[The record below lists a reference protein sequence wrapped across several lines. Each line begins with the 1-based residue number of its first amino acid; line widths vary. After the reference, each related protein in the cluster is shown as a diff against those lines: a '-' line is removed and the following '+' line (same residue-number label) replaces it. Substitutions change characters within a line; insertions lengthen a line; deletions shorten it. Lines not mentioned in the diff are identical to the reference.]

1 MKPCIAVSILVA
13 ALLSVVACNQP
24 GNTNVNRASTSTPA
38 PVATATPDELG
49 FARANY
55 AKHCTD
61 CHGAEGNGGMA
72 EVEGKRIKVPSLK
85 EGHALKHTDDDFVEQ
100 INEGEEEM
108 PAFKDKLSP
117 DEISML
123 VKFIRVEFQGRQ

>member
-1 MKPCIAVSILVA
+1 MKSCVAVFSLVA
-13 ALLSVVACNQP
+13 ALLSVAACSQP
-24 GNTNVNRASTSTPA
+24 ANNNVTRVSTSTPA
-38 PVATATPDELG
+38 PLATTTPDELA

-55 AKHCTD
+55 AKHCVE
-61 CHGAEGNGGMA
+61 CHGVEGNGGLV
-72 EVEGKRIKVPSLK
+72 EVERKKIKVPSLK

-117 DEISML
+117 NEIDQL
-123 VKFIRVEFQGRQ
+123 VRFIRTEFQNR